1 MSLPAPKPEKVEVD
15 LKSLEKECPACAED
29 VKLKAKICRF
39 CSGYEWSEDEVEKAI
54 NDALNAD

>member
-39 CSGYEWSEDEVEKAI
+39 CGYEWSEDEVEKAI